1 MCPRALIP
9 GSAWEAIEVWS
20 RWRLLRVLPF
30 PGPLE
35 AQPVWVLEAIE
46 AAELGTRG
54 PSDHVAP
61 EPLEVEEEAEAQG
74 DEPKALAGLSPALQA
89 YFARKVDNAT

>member
-1 MCPRALIP
+1 MCPRALLP
-9 GSAWEAIEVWS
+9 DGAWQGIEIWS

-30 PGPLE
+30 PGTLE

-54 PSDHVAP
+54 PSDHEAP
-61 EPLEVEEEAEAQG
+61 EPPEDEPAPEEAS
-74 DEPKALAGLSPALQA
+74 PFAGLSPALQA
-89 YFARKVDNAT
+89 YFARKVDNPP